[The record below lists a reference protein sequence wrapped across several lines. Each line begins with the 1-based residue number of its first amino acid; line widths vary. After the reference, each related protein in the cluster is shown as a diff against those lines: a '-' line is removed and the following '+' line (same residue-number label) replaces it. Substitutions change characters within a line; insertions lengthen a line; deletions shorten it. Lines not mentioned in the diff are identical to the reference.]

1 MGVEVPLLL
10 QFSIALFTGM
20 VAATLVPPVR
30 RCIPKP
36 VEVVLWVALIVVCVL
51 GVTSIADP
59 NARELSGSALW
70 GVDQMI
76 NSMVGAIFGGAFGWM
91 FQNRFSIASWL
102 VIAAGA
108 DLLALVLIRS
118 RRAAQPWEP
127 RVRLREW
134 MEMPLSPV
142 LVQQPA
148 PAPDAVGD
156 LNRRIAAGI
165 AIAGT
170 TMLTNVL
177 DLSIWV
183 RDVLVP
189 RHATMLAGAARAGR
203 VRSHAGLE
211 SLRDS
216 AAHLQ
221 YAARSWYA
229 AAGHP
234 AVRGAVTG
242 LAETASTAVRQAR
255 QAGRALGPVTAK
267 AGQVVDVRAVLSA
280 QSIGW
285 YGPLMAAPTLSGEDE
300 NDEPESQRSD
310 RLAS

>member
-1 MGVEVPLLL
+1 MEIPLLL

-20 VAATLVPPVR
+20 VAATFIPPVR
-30 RCIPKP
+30 RSIPKP
-36 VEVVLWVALIVVCVL
+36 IEVALWVALATACFL
-51 GVTSIADP
+51 GVTGISDP
-59 NARELSGSALW
+59 NARELSGSAVW

-76 NSMVGAIFGGAFGWM
+76 NSLAGAVLGGALGWV
-91 FQNRFSIASWL
+91 FDHRFAIASWM
-102 VIAAGA
+102 VIVAGA

-118 RRAAQPWEP
+118 RRSAGGWQP
-127 RVRLREW
+127 RVRLGEW
-134 MEMPLSPV
+134 MEMPLTPAAV
-142 LVQQPA
+142 RQPA
-148 PAPDAVGD
+148 STGD
-156 LNRRIAAGI
+156 PIADINRRIAAGL

-189 RHATMLAGAARAGR
+189 RQASRLANAARASR
-203 VRSHAGLE
+203 TRSRASLE

-221 YAARSWYA
+221 FAASSWYA
-229 AAGHP
+229 AAGQP
-234 AVRGAVTG
+234 AVSGA
-242 LAETASTAVRQAR
+242 ASGFAGKASNAVRQAR
-255 QAGRALGPVTAK
+255 EAQRALAPVTAR
-267 AGQVVDVRAVLSA
+267 AGQVVDVRVLLNA

-285 YGPLMAAPTLSGEDE
+285 YGPLMAAPTVPGEDE
-300 NDEPESQRSD
+300 NDVNESPERSD

>member
-1 MGVEVPLLL
+1 
-10 QFSIALFTGM
+10 M
-20 VAATLVPPVR
+20 VAATFVPPVR
-30 RCIPKP
+30 RSIPRP
-36 VEVVLWVALIVVCVL
+36 IEVVLWVAFVTVCLV
-51 GVTSIADP
+51 GVTSVTDP
-59 NARELSGSALW
+59 NVRELSSSAVW

-76 NSMVGAIFGGAFGWM
+76 NATVGAVFGSIVAWIFE
-91 FQNRFSIASWL
+91 NRFAIASWL
-102 VIAAGA
+102 VIIAGT

-118 RRAAQPWEP
+118 RRASQARYP

-134 MEMPLSPV
+134 MEMPLTPMV
-142 LVQQPA
+142 VRQPE
-148 PAPDAVGD
+148 PAPDPVSD

-177 DLSIWV
+177 DFSIWV

-189 RHATMLAGAARAGR
+189 RHASMIASAARASHT
-203 VRSHAGLE
+203 RSRASLE

-221 YAARSWYA
+221 YAALSWYA

-234 AVRGAVTG
+234 AVHGIAGR
-242 LAETASTAVRQAR
+242 ASDAVRQA
-255 QAGRALGPVTAK
+255 QLAGRALGPVTAK
-267 AGQVVDVRAVLSA
+267 AGHVVDIRAVLSA

-285 YGPLMAAPTLSGEDE
+285 YGPFMAAPTVPSEGESDE
-300 NDEPESQRSD
+300 AGSERPD